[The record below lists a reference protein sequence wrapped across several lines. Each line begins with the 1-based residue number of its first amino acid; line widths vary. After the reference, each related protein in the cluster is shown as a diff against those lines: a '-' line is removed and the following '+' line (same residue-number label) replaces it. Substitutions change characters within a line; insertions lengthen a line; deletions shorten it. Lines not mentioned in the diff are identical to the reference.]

1 MQRCGVIYWTGNN
14 GKILNGM
21 WTDHVTGYK
30 FWIISTSYNIEG
42 GSSEVFWIVFC
53 FSVNTE
59 AVPPSSGIVLHE
71 TCIKAGLDSLVAS
84 FFACFFLSA
93 IIRLISFLL
102 SSAALKNVSKLRIRL
117 ETVKLNR
124 SMECPYLSVIF
135 FFNSLLFFLFCF
147 RLDLLCCLWYIL
159 YFAFSEYKL
168 TLIISRTCLGL
179 AGDFPISLVGFA
191 SFRSSGQPDL
201 VALFSQSI
209 RSQKYL
215 IDGNTIASQKA

>member
-1 MQRCGVIYWTGNN
+1 MHNLWITYYIPSLIINLHVRTLFDSTVSFYTRPALKNNLPLGIHAIEWQMQRCDVIYWTGNN

-30 FWIISTSYNIEG
+30 FWNISTSYNIEG

-102 SSAALKNVSKLRIRL
+102 SSAALKNVNTLRIRL
-117 ETVKLNR
+117 EAVKLNR
-124 SMECPYLSVIF
+124 SMEGPYLSVIF

-147 RLDLLCCLWYIL
+147 RLDLLCCLW
-159 YFAFSEYKL
+159 
-168 TLIISRTCLGL
+168 
-179 AGDFPISLVGFA
+179 
-191 SFRSSGQPDL
+191 
-201 VALFSQSI
+201 
-209 RSQKYL
+209 
-215 IDGNTIASQKA
+215 